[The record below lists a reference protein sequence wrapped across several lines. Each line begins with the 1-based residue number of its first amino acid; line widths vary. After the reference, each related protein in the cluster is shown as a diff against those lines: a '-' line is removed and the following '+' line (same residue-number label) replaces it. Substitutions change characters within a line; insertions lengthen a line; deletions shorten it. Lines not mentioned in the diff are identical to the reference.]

1 MDFEQA
7 QLYLSQKPEAELC
20 YPFDPEVMV
29 FKVMNKMFALIS
41 PNGGKSPNQ
50 QPQMNLKC
58 DPDQAIEL
66 RDIFESVIPGWHMNK
81 RHWNTIYLDG
91 SIPNSEVERMIDHSY
106 SLVVKG
112 LRKAEL
118 SQLLLHYPENLLFRE

>member
-7 QLYLSQKPEAELC
+7 QQYLSQKPEAELC
-20 YPFDPEVMV
+20 YPFDPDVMV

-41 PNGGKSPNQ
+41 PSGGKNPNQ
-50 QPQMNLKC
+50 QAQMNLKC

-66 RDIFESVIPGWHMNK
+66 RDIFESVVPGWHMNK
-81 RHWNTIYLDG
+81 RHWNTIYLDN
-91 SIPNSEVERMIDHSY
+91 SIPDSEVERMIDHSY

-118 SQLLLHYPENLLFRE
+118 SQLLLHYPEELLFRE